1 MDIYCSNQLTSLT
14 AASHRAAA
22 HAVAQR
28 DRESSRVEESLIGAG
43 QQPGERLW
51 GEVGVF
57 GAAGK
62 LTHTHVLHVW

>member
-14 AASHRAAA
+14 AASGLSQGGGTCGRAERQG
-22 HAVAQR
+22 V
-28 DRESSRVEESLIGAG
+28 ESLIGAG